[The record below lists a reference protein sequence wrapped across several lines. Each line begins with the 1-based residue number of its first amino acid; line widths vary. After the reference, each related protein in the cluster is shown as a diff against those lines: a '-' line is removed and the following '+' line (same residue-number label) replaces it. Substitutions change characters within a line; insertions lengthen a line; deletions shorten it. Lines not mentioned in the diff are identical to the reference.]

1 MKAKLV
7 KESLIKEKNLEINE
21 ELKIKGHTLKVI
33 KLGNDKVYAG
43 KDGLLAKNDVVIPW
57 HILEKIK
64 KSI

>member
-1 MKAKLV
+1 MNAKLV

-33 KLGNDKVYAG
+33 KLGDDKVYAG
-43 KDGLLAKNDVVIPW
+43 KDGVLAKNDVVIPW

-64 KSI
+64 QSI

>member
-1 MKAKLV
+1 MNAKLV

-33 KLGNDKVYAG
+33 KLGDDKVYAG
-43 KDGLLAKNDVVIPW
+43 KDGVLAKNDVVIPW

-64 KSI
+64 NSI

>member
-43 KDGLLAKNDVVIPW
+43 KDGVLAKNDVVIPW

-64 KSI
+64 NSI

>member
-43 KDGLLAKNDVVIPW
+43 KDGVLA
-57 HILEKIK
+57 
-64 KSI
+64 

>member
-43 KDGLLAKNDVVIPW
+43 KDGVLAKNDIVIPW

-64 KSI
+64 QAI

>member
-43 KDGLLAKNDVVIPW
+43 KDGVLLKNDIVVPW

-64 KSI
+64 NSI

>member
-1 MKAKLV
+1 MKKII
-7 KESLIKEKNLEINE
+7 KESLIKEENLEINE

-43 KDGLLAKNDVVIPW
+43 KDGVLAKNDVVIPW

-64 KSI
+64 NSI

>member
-7 KESLIKEKNLEINE
+7 KESISQEEKFEINE

-43 KDGLLAKNDVVIPW
+43 KDGILAKDDIVIPW

-64 KSI
+64 QSI

>member
-43 KDGLLAKNDVVIPW
+43 KDGVLAKNDVVLPW

>member
-43 KDGLLAKNDVVIPW
+43 KDGVLAKNDVVIPW